1 MTVFVPSKICEK
13 TVVKIHKAV
22 EYDSCKLWV
31 HIRCNKINNQTYN
44 LLMENETPWYCIK
57 CAQSIPSFNGI
68 SSNELYYNIQGN
80 KIKFKIFSKKTNPNQ
95 HILTESL
102 TEMMSQE
109 DLITLQAIITIKTLI
124 KTFTFTMAQIFY
136 IWTLTLIFAILMTFT
151 HYYHNY
157 LWSETL

>member
-1 MTVFVPSKICEK
+1 
-13 TVVKIHKAV
+13 
-22 EYDSCKLWV
+22 
-31 HIRCNKINNQTYN
+31 
-44 LLMENETPWYCIK
+44 MENETPWYCIK

-102 TEMMSQE
+102 NEMMSQE

-124 KTFTFTMAQIFY
+124 KTFTFAMAQIFY
-136 IWTLTLIFAILMTFT
+136 I
-151 HYYHNY
+151 
-157 LWSETL
+157 

>member
-13 TVVKIHKAV
+13 PVVKIHKAV

-31 HIRCNKINNQTYN
+31 HIRCSKINKQTYN

-57 CAQSIPSFNGI
+57 CAQSIPPFNDIG
-68 SSNELYYNIQGN
+68 SNELYYNIQGN

-102 TEMMSQE
+102 NEMMRRFDNPSGYYYY
-109 DLITLQAIITIKTLI
+109 KNFN
-124 KTFTFTMAQIFY
+124 KNFY
-136 IWTLTLIFAILMTFT
+136 IYNGTNILHLNINSRFCYFDDFHTLLSQL
-151 HYYHNY
+151 
-157 LWSETL
+157 SVK